1 MYDFYYI
8 YEYVTERHEELLKEA
23 EMERL
28 IRKNR
33 SKSKRSF
40 NGLRFLLNNLGKI
53 LVTWGMSLQKCNSE
67 ITHI

>member
-1 MYDFYYI
+1 MYNSWLL
-8 YEYVTERHEELLKEA
+8 YEWAKERQGKFLKEA

-28 IRKNR
+28 IRKYQ

-53 LVTWGMSLQKCNSE
+53 LITWGLFLQKCNSE